1 MKPLNMKPFNILR
14 QLNLAS
20 FIMLACAIY
29 CVFASFQ
36 YVTVNAN
43 KFFFA
48 VGGVT
53 TVIMGFAVVLNVLN
67 IFMMPRDKFY
77 ANSAWTLHILSVLL
91 LATAIFIPEEYLINF
106 VVVCALSVFNIVVFI
121 STMSFRSQESTLINQ
136 LRKLFPA
143 EKTFNFDIDF
153 KFKEDFTPTIGHS
166 YHSAVSLLT
175 PFGQV
180 IFVGDEFYFNNRFH
194 ESKQFVKNLNDCGFK
209 FNKVTPDEMKV
220 IEMIVY

>member
-20 FIMLACAIY
+20 FIMLACTIY

-53 TVIMGFAVVLNVLN
+53 TVVLGLAVVLNVLN

-77 ANSAWTLHILSVLL
+77 TNSALTLHILSVLL
-91 LATAIFIPEEYLINF
+91 LATAVFIPEEYLINL
-106 VVVCALSVFNIVVFI
+106 VIVSALSIFNIVVFL
-121 STMSFRSQESTLINQ
+121 STMTFRSRESTLINQ

-143 EKTFNFDIDF
+143 EKFNFDIDF
-153 KFKEDFTPTIGHS
+153 TFKKDFTPTTDHN

-175 PFGQV
+175 PFGQI
-180 IFVGDEFYFNNRFH
+180 IFVGDEFYFNIGFH
-194 ESKQFVKNLNDCGFK
+194 ETNKFVKNLNDCGFT
-209 FNKVTPDEMKV
+209 FNKVTHDEMKV